1 MKLKRGQY
9 FLFIFGILWSV
20 ITIYP
25 LFVSFL
31 CSLKDNQGIFGQMFA
46 LPRTVIWQNYY
57 DALFAAK
64 IFRGV
69 WNSLKLAVGTTMSVC
84 TIALFA
90 SYALSRD
97 NFKFIRPLYLLFLT
111 GVMIP
116 IHTTIIPISK
126 LAAQLQGAN
135 KHWML
140 ILVYTTFQLPQAIFL
155 ITGYLNGVSREL
167 DEAAI
172 IDGCGRLGILLRI
185 MLPVCTPIIATV
197 AILSFIYGYSELVFS
212 VILLHAPEKY
222 PISRSLMY
230 FTGDYSIRMGPVFAS
245 IIIAVLPMIIIYLLF
260 HENVQRGMLAGAVK
274 G

>member
-1 MKLKRGQY
+1 MKLKHGQY
-9 FLFIFGILWSV
+9 VLFIFGVLWAL

-25 LFVSFL
+25 LFVSL
-31 CSLKDNQGIFGQMFA
+31 LSSLKDNEGIFGHMFA
-46 LPRTVIWQNYY
+46 LPKTFIWQNYY
-57 DALFAAK
+57 DALFEAK

-69 WNSLKLAVGTTMSVC
+69 WNSLKLALGTTISVC
-84 TIALFA
+84 IIALFA

-97 NFKFIRPLYLLFLT
+97 KFKFIKPVYLLFLT

-116 IHTTIIPISK
+116 VHSTIIPISK
-126 LAAQLQGAN
+126 LAAQFHGSD

-140 ILVYTTFQLPQAIFL
+140 LLVYTTFQLPQAIFL
-155 ITGYLNGVSREL
+155 ITGYLNGVSKEL

-172 IDGCGRLGILLRI
+172 IDGCGRLGVLLRI
-185 MLPVCTPIIATV
+185 MLPVCTPIISTV
-197 AILSFIYGYSELVFS
+197 AVLSFIYGYSELVFS
-212 VILLHAPEKY
+212 VILLHSPAKY

-230 FTGDYSIRMGPVFAS
+230 FTGDYSVRMGPVFAS

-260 HENVQRGMLAGAVK
+260 HENVQRGMLAGAIK